1 MKITKL
7 TTVSLIALLTL
18 GFFTSSC
25 DSVKDIIKFNLPE
38 QTIEVEF
45 DIPATNTGDK
55 SLAAFNVRLDMDSL
69 IKANASNFSADNI
82 QTAKITGVR
91 VEASNTE
98 ENGDHFG
105 ALQSAKAQLS
115 SNTNATLV
123 TIAELANNP
132 ETYAASLI
140 LPVKDVE
147 LKDYF
152 KATNFTYI
160 FSGYVR
166 TATTTTLHC
175 KAYIK
180 FDGKLSL

>member
-7 TTVSLIALLTL
+7 STVSLIALLTF

-25 DSVKDIIKFNLPE
+25 DSVKDILKFNLPE

-45 DIPATNTGDK
+45 DIPPTSTGDK
-55 SLAAFNVRLDMDSL
+55 SLADFNIRLDMDSL

-82 QTAKITGVR
+82 QTLKITGVR

-98 ENGDHFG
+98 EGGDSFG
-105 ALQSAKAQLS
+105 SLASAKAQLS
-115 SNTNATLV
+115 SNNISTLT
-123 TIAELANNP
+123 TIAELTDNP
-132 ETYAASLI
+132 DAYAASLVI
-140 LPVKDVE
+140 PVKDVE

-152 KATNFTYI
+152 KATTFNYV
-160 FSGYVR
+160 FSGNVR
-166 TATTTTLHC
+166 TSLKTTLHC

>member
-7 TTVSLIALLTL
+7 STVSLIALLTL
-18 GFFTSSC
+18 GMFTSSC
-25 DSVKDIIKFNLPE
+25 DSVKDILKFNLPE

-45 DIPATNTGDK
+45 DIPPTNTGDK
-55 SLAAFNVRLDMDSL
+55 TLANFNVRLDMDSL
-69 IKANASNFSADNI
+69 IKANASNFSANNI
-82 QTAKITGVR
+82 QTAKITSVR

-115 SNTNATLV
+115 SNN
-123 TIAELANNP
+123 IAELVTVAELTNNP
-132 ETYAASLI
+132 ETYQASLVI
-140 LPVKDVE
+140 PVKDVE

-166 TATTTTLHC
+166 TSLITTLHC

-180 FDGKLSL
+180 FDGKLTL

>member
-7 TTVSLIALLTL
+7 STVSLIALLTF

-25 DSVKDIIKFNLPE
+25 DSVKDILKFNLPE

-45 DIPATNTGDK
+45 DIPPTNTGDK
-55 SLAAFNVRLDMDSL
+55 SLADFNVLLNMDSL

-82 QTAKITGVR
+82 QTLKITGVR

-105 ALQSAKAQLS
+105 ALQSAKAELS
-115 SNTNATLV
+115 SNNNSTLV
-123 TIAELANNP
+123 TIAEITNNP
-132 ETYAASLI
+132 ETYAASLV

-152 KATNFTYI
+152 KATSFTYKL
-160 FSGYVR
+160 SAYVR
-166 TATTTTLHC
+166 TSLKTTLHC